1 MYQIYADDDLIFD
14 STLDDLVIG
23 SGEVSLV
30 VNESGTFTFSLFQD
44 HPYYDRIVKLKTI
57 ITVYKNGVLK
67 FRGRA
72 LTDKAGLY
80 NEKVYT
86 CEGELAFLRDS
97 IQRPYTFEGS
107 PTALFTQYITNHNAQ
122 VDADKQFTVGQ
133 ITVEDPNDYI
143 ARSDT
148 EYTDTLSLISEALV
162 GPLGGY
168 LYISSGDNGERVINW
183 FADFPYISTQSIE
196 FGENLLDFSR
206 LDSGETIATAII
218 PLGAKQ
224 DTTGDTEE
232 ETRLT
237 IESVTD
243 GSVAGVIKSGDYIYN
258 QAAVNQYGWI
268 FKVVTWDDVE
278 VANNLVTKAAAYL
291 NELINLNVTLELTA
305 VDLANMDSSIESF
318 SLGDYVPVVSVP
330 HGINA
335 RYLLKQQT
343 FDLLHAENDKI
354 TLGYRYSTFTETTV
368 SNANKGTATN
378 KKVEKIESNYVPN
391 AVLTEEVEA
400 LRSMINQ
407 TSESIVME
415 VLQEYVTNDEVT
427 TAVST
432 IYTQLNN
439 AFEFAF
445 NTLEQ
450 TINDNDASTREE
462 FEAIRKYIRFE
473 DGNIILGES
482 GNELVLKIEN
492 DQIVFY
498 DGFEAVAYLSNRTLY
513 ITDAEVLNS
522 IIIGNYAFIP
532 RENGNLSFKKVR

>member
-23 SGEVSLV
+23 SGSVSLH
-30 VNESGTFTFSLFQD
+30 VNEAGTFTFSLFQN
-44 HPYYDRIVKLKTI
+44 HPYYDRIEKLKTI

-67 FRGRA
+67 FRGRSIS
-72 LTDKAGLY
+72 DKAGFY
-80 NEKVYT
+80 NEKTFT

-107 PTALFTQYITNHNAQ
+107 PSDLFTQYITNHNAQ
-122 VDADKQFTVGQ
+122 VDADKQFVVGQ

-143 ARSDT
+143 SRSDT

-162 GPLGGY
+162 APLGGY
-168 LYISSGDNGERVINW
+168 IYISSGENGERVINW

-206 LDSGETIATAII
+206 VDSGQTIATAVI

-224 DTTGDTEE
+224 DTTGDTEQ

-237 IESVTD
+237 IESVND
-243 GSVAGVIKSGDYIYN
+243 GLDYVYN
-258 QAAVNQYGWI
+258 QSAVNKYGWI

-278 VANNLVTKAAAYL
+278 VPANLKTKGTAYL

-305 VDLANMDSSIESF
+305 VDLANMDKSIESF

-335 RYLLKQQT
+335 RYLLKQQS

-354 TLGYRYSTFTETTV
+354 VLGYTYSTFTDTAL
-368 SNANKGTATN
+368 SNTN
-378 KKVEKIESNYVPN
+378 KNNSINQKVEKIESNYVPN

-415 VLQEYVTNDEVT
+415 VLQEYATNDEVT

-432 IYTQLNN
+432 IYTQLNDS
-439 AFEFAF
+439 FEFAF

-482 GNELVLKIEN
+482 GSELILKIEN

-498 DGFEAVAYLSNRTLY
+498 DNVEPVAYLSNRTLY
-513 ITDAEVLNS
+513 IADAEVLNS

>member
-1 MYQIYADDDLIFD
+1 MYQIYADDALIYD
-14 STLDDLVIG
+14 SKLDDLIIG
-23 SGEVSLV
+23 SGNVSLA
-30 VNESGTFTFSLFQD
+30 VNEAGTFTFSLFQD

-67 FRGRA
+67 FRGRSIS
-72 LTDKAGLY
+72 DKAGFY
-80 NEKVYT
+80 NEKVFT
-86 CEGELAFLRDS
+86 CEGELAFLRDT

-107 PTALFTQYITNHNAQ
+107 PSALFTQYITNHNAQ
-122 VDADKQFTVGQ
+122 VEADKQFIVGQ

-143 ARSDT
+143 SRSDT
-148 EYTDTLSLISEALV
+148 QYTDTLSLISEALV

-168 LYISSGDNGERVINW
+168 IYISSGENGERVINW
-183 FADFPYISTQSIE
+183 FSDFPYISTQTIE

-206 LDSGETIATAII
+206 VDSGETIATAVI

-237 IESVTD
+237 ITTVAD
-243 GSVAGVIKSGDYIYN
+243 GPVAGVIKSGDYVYN
-258 QAAVNQYGWI
+258 QSAVNRYGWI
-268 FKVVTWDDVE
+268 FKVQTWDDVE
-278 VANNLVTKAAAYL
+278 IASNLVTKAAAYL

-305 VDLANMDSSIESF
+305 VDLSDMDLSIESF
-318 SLGDYVPVVSVP
+318 ALGDYVTVISAP
-330 HGINA
+330 HEINA
-335 RYLLKQQT
+335 RYLLKQQN
-343 FDLLHAENDKI
+343 FDLLHVENDKI
-354 TLGYRYSTFTETTV
+354 ILGYRYSTFTETTL
-368 SNANKGTATN
+368 SNTNKNNSVN
-378 KKVEKIESNYVPN
+378 KKVETIESNYVPN
-391 AVLTEEVEA
+391 AVLTEEVES
-400 LRSMINQ
+400 LRSMIEQ

-439 AFEFAF
+439 SFEFAF

-482 GNELVLKIEN
+482 GNELILKIEN

-498 DGFEAVAYLSNRTLY
+498 DNVTPVAYLSNHTLY

-532 RENGNLSFKKVR
+532 RANGNLSFKKVR